1 MCECLKKG
9 SIVFFLSLDAKVNI
23 RDYHGKMAAHY
34 WNGSMDIFNKHGSH
48 SGKSVYSLLHKF
60 SLQFYYDN
68 TVNIKCFHCL
78 IGCLRCLTVAFLQSA
93 GRWSGGR
100 RGQCYTQLSALLSR
114 SRSHGNISVEM
125 CAHSPLIRMSQTP
138 SPWYQQM
145 LVKIVKKYTNMNN
158 NDTATEPQQ
167 RSNQIM
173 VSLNRLSN
181 LIFHATNISEIWSLQ
196 NSNTIL
202 MSVFFYHH
210 LF

>member
-1 MCECLKKG
+1 
-9 SIVFFLSLDAKVNI
+9 
-23 RDYHGKMAAHY
+23 MAAHY

-48 SGKSVYSLLHKF
+48 SGMSVYFINS
-60 SLQFYYDN
+60 FYCFVMT

-138 SPWYQQM
+138 SPWYQQI
-145 LVKIVKKYTNMNN
+145 LVKIVKSV
-158 NDTATEPQQ
+158 PQQ
-167 RSNQIM
+167 RSNQMMI
-173 VSLNRLSN
+173 SLKGCQIRFFMQQIFLKFGHYKIPIQYLCLYFLSP
-181 LIFHATNISEIWSLQ
+181 F
-196 NSNTIL
+196 IL
-202 MSVFFYHH
+202 KGGQ
-210 LF
+210 